1 MDDYHLDMGIRFT
14 PEKASLDALDKQL
27 DKFKEAFKISDDD
40 IEKLRKQMSDFE
52 ERKSSMRELGK
63 MLQSYR
69 DVMGKGD
76 NYNDDTTKEFIQAMR
91 ELAESNKTLKEE
103 YENLTGENSGF
114 FSQKGMDV
122 FMGNM
127 KTQVVNKLS
136 DIAKSFLRSIANVFK
151 EAWQELGN
159 MVNQSFLTNSTYR
172 NNAFTYGMSASES
185 YGFEQT
191 KSMMGLSEDDLYY
204 MNDYQQEKFR
214 EIMTKYAER
223 YEKLYDSGFFEKY
236 LDFQIEMQEFK
247 QDMEM
252 EIIEFFM
259 DNKDTIKDF
268 MKLTMDAME
277 FLVDAVGAL
286 LDFFTGGQTSD
297 EEKLDEIGGILD
309 TYVSNNN
316 VSNTTNNLHMDGNYT
331 FNGTTDSQKQFYTD
345 MLSSSMVEAKKAF
358 E

>member
-14 PEKASLDALDKQL
+14 PEKASLDELDKTV

-40 IEKLRKQMSDFE
+40 VEKLRKQMSDFA
-52 ERKSSMRELGK
+52 ERKSTMQEFGK

-69 DVMGKGD
+69 SVMGAAD
-76 NYNDDTTKEFIQAMR
+76 YNDSTTQELIQAM
-91 ELAESNKTLKEE
+91 EDLAGSNEMLKEE
-103 YENLTGENSGF
+103 YEKLTGSENSGL

-122 FMGNM
+122 FIGNL
-127 KTQVVNKLS
+127 KTQVINKLS
-136 DIAKSFLRSIANVFK
+136 NIAKSLLSGIANVFK
-151 EAWQELGN
+151 EAWQELGD

-185 YGFEQT
+185 YGFEQA

-223 YEKLYDSGFFEKY
+223 YEELYDSGFFEDY
-236 LDFQIEMQEFK
+236 LDYQIEMQEFK

-259 DNKDTIKDF
+259 DNKDTIKQF
-268 MKLTMDAME
+268 MELVMSAME
-277 FLVDAVGAL
+277 FLVDTVGAI
-286 LDFFTGGQTSD
+286 LDFFTGDQTSD
-297 EEKLDEIGGILD
+297 KEKLNEIGGILD